1 MQHRLTSK
9 CNKMKDKTLKNIRL
23 CCYVALVFCAIWI
36 AIVVNYI
43 ISDLRGPNLPIDW
56 SQHTFAK
63 ILTMASYVL
72 GTVAMIVL
80 SIKVVLNILKGI
92 RENMVFP
99 KNNVKLLLWM
109 ALADFVYL
117 LGFTN
122 LPILWNDNIIL
133 CLQHTNFVMPFL
145 LLFFAF
151 MYKVAADA
159 VEENNLTI

>member
-1 MQHRLTSK
+1 
-9 CNKMKDKTLKNIRL
+9 MKDKTMKNIRL
-23 CCYVALVFCAIWI
+23 CCDVALMFCAIWI
-36 AIVVNYI
+36 AIVANYI
-43 ISDLRGPNLPIDW
+43 ISDLRGSNLPIDW
-56 SQHTFAK
+56 SQHTLAK
-63 ILTMASYVL
+63 ILTLASYVL

-99 KNNVKLLLWM
+99 KSNVKLLLCM

-122 LPILWNDNIIL
+122 LPILWNDKVVFY
-133 CLQHTNFVMPFL
+133 LQHTNFVMPFL
-145 LLFFAF
+145 LFFFAF